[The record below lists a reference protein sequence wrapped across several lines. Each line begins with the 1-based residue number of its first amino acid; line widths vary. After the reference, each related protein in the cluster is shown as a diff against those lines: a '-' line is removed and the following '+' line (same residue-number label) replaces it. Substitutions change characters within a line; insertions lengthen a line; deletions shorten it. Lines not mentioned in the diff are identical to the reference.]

1 MRAPVRKKRLRGGE
15 RERQSTAVRE
25 RTARV
30 RNRLTASV
38 AVTALTV
45 LAASTFGAVDATREL
60 GRAQRLAALAD
71 ADGPALGLA
80 HSLAD
85 ERDAATQYVA
95 GGRADKAEAAA
106 IKTQRAHVDQE
117 IEDFRPAAPA
127 SLRDRLD
134 TLTAAR
140 HQALDGD
147 DALAVFA
154 AYTGIVQALHGVA
167 DTASLHGGGG
177 GDAAALPAL
186 GRAVEED
193 SATRALLLGAIA
205 AHGDAALVSAAQRT
219 AAAEKDALA
228 DFDRQAS
235 AKSREAY
242 AGTVSGPDVTAAAG
256 HVTRLTRPQVTAAEL
271 AAEPV
276 EPVRSALSSRLD
288 LMRQAESDLAA
299 NQADRIAAQRHDAL
313 AALELRAGLIVA
325 CLVVALFT
333 GVRTARS
340 ITRPL
345 TSLRLGA
352 RRVCADPVA
361 EKPIGFKGRDDEFA
375 ETARAVDLLHETAVR
390 QQERIAVL
398 EGERTRLIAARHL
411 LAEEHDA
418 LRERHQELAG
428 QLAEEAAARTAEHPG
443 DAAERAR
450 GLFVGLSLRTLG
462 LVERQLAV
470 IEGMETHETD
480 PERLETLFTLDH
492 LATRMRRNSEN
503 LLVLAGTE
511 SVTGRPEPVPLLDV
525 LRASAGEIER
535 YQRVRIQSLPPHA
548 RLFGHAS
555 EDVSHLVAELLENA
569 TTFSPPDAQVQLSGW
584 LLETGDIA
592 LSVQDEGIGIAPDR
606 LTEFN
611 ALLAAPDPDGPP
623 PTGPAG
629 GAVRAGRARGAM
641 DAHPADTG
649 QAPGL
654 GLYVVA
660 RLAARHGIRV
670 QLREQTTGGIA
681 AVVVLPAGLLA
692 DGPPTVT
699 GLGDTPPVP
708 GAAAAP
714 PIHLPGSIAEPD
726 PPSVPGSRHR
736 AHAGPA
742 PLPPLSHL
750 SSLSPLPVH
759 PADPPT
765 GHLPD
770 GIRPTGPPPA
780 APVGRHARPSALGDP
795 AAFAPA
801 VPGQGSAQVTG
812 NGLPRRTPQSVPQ
825 RAEAPQLR
833 QGVDAEALRRKLA
846 GFQRGAAEG
855 RRDAVAEIAGR
866 TTESNQAGPPA
877 QGGTVEEAR
886 G

>member
-45 LAASTFGAVDATREL
+45 LAASAFGAVDADHEL
-60 GRAQRLAALAD
+60 SRAQRLAALAD
-71 ADGPALGLA
+71 TDAPALALA

-95 GGRADKAEAAA
+95 GGRSDTAAAAA
-106 IKTQRAHVDQE
+106 IKSQRAHVDQQ
-117 IEDFRPAAPA
+117 IEDFGTGAPAAV
-127 SLRDRLD
+127 RDRLD
-134 TLTAAR
+134 ALTGAR
-140 HQALDGD
+140 HQALDSD
-147 DALAVFA
+147 DAMAVFT
-154 AYTGIVQALHGVA
+154 AYTGIVQALHNVA
-167 DTASLHGGGG
+167 DTAALHGDGGAG

-186 GRAVEED
+186 GHAVEED

-205 AHGDAALVSAAQRT
+205 AHGDATLISAARRS

-228 DFDRQAS
+228 DFDRLATS
-235 AKSREAY
+235 KSRAAY

-256 HVTRLTRPQVTAAEL
+256 HTTRLTRPQVTAAEL

-299 NQADRIAAQRHDAL
+299 GQTDRLEAQRHAAL
-313 AALELRAGLIVA
+313 TALELRAGLIVL

-345 TSLRLGA
+345 SSLRLGA
-352 RRVCADPVA
+352 RRVCSDPVA

-375 ETARAVDLLHETAVR
+375 ETARAVDVLHETAVR

-418 LRERHQELAG
+418 LRDRHEELAG
-428 QLAEEAAARTAEHPG
+428 QLAQEAAARTAEHPG

-503 LLVLAGTE
+503 LLVLAGTD

-606 LTEFN
+606 LAELN
-611 ALLAAPDPDGPP
+611 SLLAAPDPDGP
-623 PTGPAG
+623 
-629 GAVRAGRARGAM
+629 VRAGGGA
-641 DAHPADTG
+641 DPHPADGG

-681 AVVVLPAGLLA
+681 AVVVLPAALLA

-699 GLGDTPPVP
+699 GLGDLPPVP

-714 PIHLPGSIAEPD
+714 PIHLPGSVAEANSPTI
-726 PPSVPGSRHR
+726 PGSRHR
-736 AHAGPA
+736 AHVAPA
-742 PLPPLSHL
+742 PLPP
-750 SSLSPLPVH
+750 LSPLPVH
-759 PADPPT
+759 PADPPA
-765 GHLPD
+765 GQLPD

-780 APVGRHARPSALGDP
+780 VPVGRHARPSALGAP
-795 AAFAPA
+795 AGPAPA

-812 NGLPRRTPQSVPQ
+812 NGLPRRTPQPVPQ
-825 RAEAPQLR
+825 RAEEPQVR

-855 RRDAVAEIAGR
+855 RRDAVAEIAAR
-866 TTESNQAGPPA
+866 TTDSNQAGPPA

>member
-1 MRAPVRKKRLRGGE
+1 MRAPVRKKRPRGGE
-15 RERQSTAVRE
+15 RERQSSAVRE

-45 LAASTFGAVDATREL
+45 LAASAFGAVDATREL

-147 DALAVFA
+147 DALAVFT

-167 DTASLHGGGG
+167 DTAALHGAGAG

-242 AGTVSGPDVTAAAG
+242 AGTVSGPDVTAAAD
-256 HVTRLTRPQVTAAEL
+256 HTTRLTRPQVTAAEL

-299 NQADRIAAQRHDAL
+299 NQADRLAAQRHDAL

-325 CLVVALFT
+325 CLLVALFT

-345 TSLRLGA
+345 ASLRLGA
-352 RRVCADPVA
+352 RRVCTDPAA

-503 LLVLAGTE
+503 LLVLAGAE

-606 LTEFN
+606 LAGFN

-629 GAVRAGRARGAM
+629 GPVRTGRARGTM

-649 QAPGL
+649 QQPGL

-681 AVVVLPAGLLA
+681 AVVVLPAALLA

-714 PIHLPGSIAEPD
+714 PIHLPGSIAEAA
-726 PPSVPGSRHR
+726 PPPVPGSRYG
-736 AHAGPA
+736 AHAAPA
-742 PLPPLSHL
+742 PLPP
-750 SSLSPLPVH
+750 LSPLPVH

-795 AAFAPA
+795 AALAPT

-812 NGLPRRTPQSVPQ
+812 NGLPRRTPQPVPQ
-825 RAEAPQLR
+825 RAEAPQPR

-855 RRDAVAEIAGR
+855 RRAAVAEIAAR

>member
-1 MRAPVRKKRLRGGE
+1 MRAPVRKKRPRGGE
-15 RERQSTAVRE
+15 RERQSSAVRE

-60 GRAQRLAALAD
+60 GRAERLAALAD

-95 GGRADKAEAAA
+95 GGRSDKAEAAA

-134 TLTAAR
+134 ALTAAR
-140 HQALDGD
+140 HQALDSD
-147 DALAVFA
+147 DALAVFT

-167 DTASLHGGGG
+167 DTVALHGGAG

-205 AHGDAALVSAAQRT
+205 AHGDAALVFAAQHT

-242 AGTVSGPDVTAAAG
+242 AGTVSGPDVTAAAD
-256 HVTRLTRPQVTAAEL
+256 HTTRLTRPQVTAAEL

-299 NQADRIAAQRHDAL
+299 NQADRAAAQRHDAL
-313 AALELRAGLIVA
+313 AALELRAGLFLA
-325 CLVVALFT
+325 CLIVALFT

-606 LTEFN
+606 LAEFN

-623 PTGPAG
+623 PTAPAG
-629 GAVRAGRARGAM
+629 GAARAGRSRGGM

-681 AVVVLPAGLLA
+681 AVVVLPAALLA

-714 PIHLPGSIAEPD
+714 PIHLPGSIAETSA
-726 PPSVPGSRHR
+726 PPVPGSRHR
-736 AHAGPA
+736 AHAAPA
-742 PLPPLSHL
+742 SLPP
-750 SSLSPLPVH
+750 LSPLPVH

-780 APVGRHARPSALGDP
+780 APVVGRHARPSALGDP
-795 AAFAPA
+795 AAFAPT

-855 RRDAVAEIAGR
+855 RRDAVAEFAGR
-866 TTESNQAGPPA
+866 TTESNQAGPSA